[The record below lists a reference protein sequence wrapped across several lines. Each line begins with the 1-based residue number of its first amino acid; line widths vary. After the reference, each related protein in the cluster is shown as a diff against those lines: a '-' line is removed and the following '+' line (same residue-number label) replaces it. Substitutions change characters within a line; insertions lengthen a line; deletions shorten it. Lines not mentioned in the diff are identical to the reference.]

1 MPQDV
6 VEIIMH
12 NELWMLLRPYRP
24 LLIGALLLQAVAGF
38 SSLVPWLALYQLIV
52 SFPSTNTFWLTIAVI
67 GGIVWLISQTIAF
80 HLTHLMDAKLTYQLR
95 LALSEKMQKL
105 PLNWFVSQG
114 KNGINQYVQRDIKA
128 LHQLIA
134 HAPADIVQLMVVPVI
149 AIIVLST
156 LNPFL
161 LVFSLI
167 PLIIAYFCFKQT
179 QSSRYQTYCEQRDE
193 AMKKLFEDYQ
203 LLAENP
209 LVARQFPHKG
219 IVDKTEKALFNF
231 VFHFQNWVKRVGLL
245 GSLTQLLLSATLLT
259 GWLLLGA
266 TIFEQALPLADLL
279 LFILLLR
286 RIAEPVMAM
295 GHGGDALR
303 VAKKSAQRIQ
313 QLLNQPE
320 MQYGDLSTETISHA
334 VALTAHSVCLSYGD
348 KEILNNI
355 NFEIKK
361 GEFIAIVGPSGA
373 GKSSLLQLIARFMDV
388 TSGEIFVE
396 NKRLQT
402 YSRNALNQ
410 ITTVVMQNSQPLPYS
425 IKDNLLL
432 FNPHC
437 SEEQLQSAMNETY
450 FAEVVTNLPR
460 GLSTLINDETPLSGG
475 EAQRLAIAR
484 AFIANSPLLLADEP
498 SSALDPDNAQH
509 IFNALKNKTMTRI
522 IVTHS
527 LVLAQQANRVIFMVD
542 GRLVAMGNHDDL
554 LLNCERYSDFV
565 QKQGEQN
572 ED

>member
-1 MPQDV
+1 
-6 VEIIMH
+6 MH
-12 NELWMLLRPYRP
+12 NELWALLRPYRP
-24 LLIGALLLQAVAGF
+24 LLIGALLLQVVAGF
-38 SSLVPWLALYQLIV
+38 SSLVPWLALYQLLL
-52 SFPSTNTFWLTIAVI
+52 SFPSSNTLWLTIAVI
-67 GGIVWLISQTIAF
+67 GGVVWLISQTIAF

-134 HAPADIVQLMVVPVI
+134 HAPADIVQFIVVPVI

-156 LNPFL
+156 VNLFL
-161 LVFSLI
+161 LLFALI

-179 QSSRYQTYCEQRDE
+179 QSSRYQVYCEQRDS
-193 AMKKLFEDYQ
+193 AMKTLFEDYQ

-219 IVDKTEKALFNF
+219 IISKTEKALFNF

-266 TIFEQALPLADLL
+266 VTFEQRLPLADLL

-303 VAKKSAQRIQ
+303 IAKQSAQRTQ
-313 QLLNQPE
+313 QLLQQSE
-320 MQYGDLSTETISHA
+320 MQYGEQSVEGISHQ
-334 VALTAHSVCLSYGD
+334 VALMADSVCLSYGD
-348 KEILNNI
+348 KKILNNI

-373 GKSSLLQLIARFMDV
+373 GKSSLLQLIARFMDA
-388 TSGEIFVE
+388 TSGEILIE
-396 NKRLQT
+396 NKRLQA
-402 YSRNALNQ
+402 YSRHALNQ

-432 FNPHC
+432 FNPNFN
-437 SEEQLQSAMNETY
+437 EEQLQSVINETH
-450 FAEVVTNLPR
+450 FAEVIELLPQ
-460 GLSTLINDETPLSGG
+460 GLSTIINDETPLSGG

-522 IVTHS
+522 VVTHS
-527 LVLAQQANRVIFMVD
+527 LALAQQVNRVIFMAD
-542 GRLVAMGNHDDL
+542 GKLVAMGNHDDL
-554 LLNCERYSDFV
+554 LLECERYRDFV

>member
-1 MPQDV
+1 
-6 VEIIMH
+6 MH
-12 NELWMLLRPYRP
+12 NELWALLRPYRP

-38 SSLVPWLALYQLIV
+38 SSLVPWLALYQLLL
-52 SFPSTNTFWLTIAVI
+52 SFPSSNTLWLTIAVI

-114 KNGINQYVQRDIKA
+114 KNGVNQYVQRDIKA

-134 HAPADIVQLMVVPVI
+134 HAPADIVQFIVVPVI
-149 AIIVLST
+149 AIMVLSI
-156 LNPFL
+156 LNLSL
-161 LVFSLI
+161 LLFALI

-179 QSSRYQTYCEQRDE
+179 QSSRYQTYCEQRDS
-193 AMKKLFEDYQ
+193 AMKALFEDYQ

-219 IVDKTEKALFNF
+219 IISKTEKALFNF

-266 TIFEQALPLADLL
+266 VTFEQTLPLADLL

-313 QLLNQPE
+313 QLLQQPE
-320 MQYGDLSTETISHA
+320 IQYGEQSVESISHH
-334 VALTAHSVCLSYGD
+334 VALTADSVCLAYGD
-348 KEILNNI
+348 KKILDNI

-373 GKSSLLQLIARFMDV
+373 GKSSLLQLIARFMDA
-388 TSGEIFVE
+388 TSGEILIE
-396 NKRLQT
+396 NKRLQA
-402 YSRNALNQ
+402 YSRHALNQ

-432 FNPHC
+432 FNPDC
-437 SEEQLQSAMNETY
+437 REEQLQSAINETH
-450 FAEVVTNLPR
+450 FAEVIELLPQ
-460 GLSTLINDETPLSGG
+460 GLSTIINDETPLSGG
-475 EAQRLAIAR
+475 GAQRLAIAR

-522 IVTHS
+522 VVTHS
-527 LVLAQQANRVIFMVD
+527 LALAQQVNRVIFMAD
-542 GRLVAMGNHDDL
+542 GKLVAMGNHDDL
-554 LLNCERYSDFV
+554 LLECERYRDFV

>member
-1 MPQDV
+1 
-6 VEIIMH
+6 MH
-12 NELWMLLRPYRP
+12 NELWALLRPYRP

-38 SSLVPWLALYQLIV
+38 SSLVPWLALYQLLL
-52 SFPSTNTFWLTIAVI
+52 SFPSSNTLWLTIAVI

-114 KNGINQYVQRDIKA
+114 KNGVNQYVQRDIKA

-134 HAPADIVQLMVVPVI
+134 HAPADIVQFIVVPVI
-149 AIIVLST
+149 AIMVLSI
-156 LNPFL
+156 LNLSL
-161 LVFSLI
+161 LLFALI

-179 QSSRYQTYCEQRDE
+179 QSSRYQTYCEQRDS
-193 AMKKLFEDYQ
+193 AMKALFEDYQ

-219 IVDKTEKALFNF
+219 IISKTEKALFNF

-266 TIFEQALPLADLL
+266 VTFEQTLPLADLL

-313 QLLNQPE
+313 QLLQQPE
-320 MQYGDLSTETISHA
+320 IQYGEQSVESISHH
-334 VALTAHSVCLSYGD
+334 VALTADSVCLAYGD
-348 KEILNNI
+348 KKILDNI

-373 GKSSLLQLIARFMDV
+373 GKSSLLQLIARFMDA
-388 TSGEIFVE
+388 TSGEILIE
-396 NKRLQT
+396 NKRLQA
-402 YSRNALNQ
+402 YSRHALNQ

-432 FNPHC
+432 FNPDC
-437 SEEQLQSAMNETY
+437 REEQLQSAINETH
-450 FAEVVTNLPR
+450 FAEVIELLPQ
-460 GLSTLINDETPLSGG
+460 GLSTIINDETPLSGG

-522 IVTHS
+522 VVTHS
-527 LVLAQQANRVIFMVD
+527 LALAQQVNRVIFMAD
-542 GRLVAMGNHDDL
+542 GKLVAMGNHDDL
-554 LLNCERYSDFV
+554 LLECERYRDFV

>member
-1 MPQDV
+1 
-6 VEIIMH
+6 MH
-12 NELWMLLRPYRP
+12 NELWALLRPYRP

-38 SSLVPWLALYQLIV
+38 SSLVPWLALYQLLL
-52 SFPSTNTFWLTIAVI
+52 SFPSSNTLWLTIAVI
-67 GGIVWLISQTIAF
+67 GGVVWLISQTIAF

-114 KNGINQYVQRDIKA
+114 KNGVNQYVQRDIKA

-134 HAPADIVQLMVVPVI
+134 HAPADIVQFIVVPVI
-149 AIIVLST
+149 AIMVLST
-156 LNPFL
+156 LNLSL
-161 LVFSLI
+161 LLFALI

-179 QSSRYQTYCEQRDE
+179 QSSRYQTYCEQRDS
-193 AMKKLFEDYQ
+193 AMKALFEDYQ

-219 IVDKTEKALFNF
+219 IISKTEKALFNF

-266 TIFEQALPLADLL
+266 VTFEQRLPLADLL

-313 QLLNQPE
+313 QLLQQPE
-320 MQYGDLSTETISHA
+320 IQYGEQSVESISHH
-334 VALTAHSVCLSYGD
+334 VALTADSVCLSYGD
-348 KEILNNI
+348 KKILNNI

-373 GKSSLLQLIARFMDV
+373 GKSSLLQLIARFMDA
-388 TSGEIFVE
+388 TSGEILIE
-396 NKRLQT
+396 NKRLQA
-402 YSRNALNQ
+402 YSRHALNQ

-432 FNPHC
+432 FNPDC
-437 SEEQLQSAMNETY
+437 NEEQLQSAINDTH
-450 FAEVVTNLPR
+450 FAEVIELLPQ
-460 GLSTLINDETPLSGG
+460 GLSTIINDEMPLSGG

-522 IVTHS
+522 VVTHS
-527 LVLAQQANRVIFMVD
+527 LALAQQVNRVIFMVD
-542 GRLVAMGNHDDL
+542 GKLVAMGNHDDL
-554 LLNCERYSDFV
+554 LLECERYRDFV

>member
-1 MPQDV
+1 
-6 VEIIMH
+6 MH
-12 NELWMLLRPYRP
+12 NELWALLRPYRP

-38 SSLVPWLALYQLIV
+38 SSLVPWLALYQLLL
-52 SFPSTNTFWLTIAVI
+52 SFPSSNTLWLTIAVI

-114 KNGINQYVQRDIKA
+114 KNGVNQYVQRDIKA

-134 HAPADIVQLMVVPVI
+134 HAPADIVQFIVVPVI
-149 AIIVLST
+149 AIMVLSI
-156 LNPFL
+156 LNLSL
-161 LVFSLI
+161 LLFALI

-179 QSSRYQTYCEQRDE
+179 QSSRYQTYCEQRDS
-193 AMKKLFEDYQ
+193 AMKALFEDYQ

-219 IVDKTEKALFNF
+219 IISKTEKALFNF

-266 TIFEQALPLADLL
+266 VTFEQTLPLADLL

-313 QLLNQPE
+313 QLLQQPE
-320 MQYGDLSTETISHA
+320 IQYGEQSVESISHH
-334 VALTAHSVCLSYGD
+334 VALTADSVCLAYGD
-348 KEILNNI
+348 KKILDNI

-373 GKSSLLQLIARFMDV
+373 GKSSLLQLIARFMDA
-388 TSGEIFVE
+388 TSGEILIE
-396 NKRLQT
+396 NKRLQA
-402 YSRNALNQ
+402 YSRHALNQ

-432 FNPHC
+432 FNPDC
-437 SEEQLQSAMNETY
+437 REEQLQSAINETH
-450 FAEVVTNLPR
+450 FAEVIELLPQ
-460 GLSTLINDETPLSGG
+460 GLSTIINDETPLSGG

-498 SSALDPDNAQH
+498 SSALDPDNAQY

-522 IVTHS
+522 VVTHS
-527 LVLAQQANRVIFMVD
+527 LALAQQVNRVIFMAD
-542 GRLVAMGNHDDL
+542 GKLVAMGNHDDL
-554 LLNCERYSDFV
+554 LLECERYRDFV

>member
-1 MPQDV
+1 
-6 VEIIMH
+6 MH
-12 NELWMLLRPYRP
+12 NELWALLRPYRP
-24 LLIGALLLQAVAGF
+24 LLIGALLLQVVAGF
-38 SSLVPWLALYQLIV
+38 SSLVPWLALYQLLL
-52 SFPSTNTFWLTIAVI
+52 SFPSSNTLWLTIAVI
-67 GGIVWLISQTIAF
+67 GGVVWLISQTIAF

-134 HAPADIVQLMVVPVI
+134 HAPADIVQFIVVPVI

-156 LNPFL
+156 INLFL
-161 LVFSLI
+161 LLFALI

-179 QSSRYQTYCEQRDE
+179 QSSRYQVYCEQRDS
-193 AMKKLFEDYQ
+193 AMKTLFEDYQ

-219 IVDKTEKALFNF
+219 IISKTEKALFNF

-266 TIFEQALPLADLL
+266 VTFEQRLPLADLL

-303 VAKKSAQRIQ
+303 IAKQSAQRTQ
-313 QLLNQPE
+313 QLLQQSE
-320 MQYGDLSTETISHA
+320 MQYGEQSVEGISHQ
-334 VALTAHSVCLSYGD
+334 VALTADSVCLSYGD
-348 KEILNNI
+348 KKILNNI

-373 GKSSLLQLIARFMDV
+373 GKSSLLQLIARFMDA
-388 TSGEIFVE
+388 TSGEILIE
-396 NKRLQT
+396 NKRLQA
-402 YSRNALNQ
+402 YSRHALNQ

-432 FNPHC
+432 FNPNC
-437 SEEQLQSAMNETY
+437 NEEQLQSVINETH
-450 FAEVVTNLPR
+450 FAEVIELLPQ
-460 GLSTLINDETPLSGG
+460 GLSTIINDETPLSGG

-522 IVTHS
+522 VVTHS
-527 LVLAQQANRVIFMVD
+527 LALAQQVNRVIFMAD
-542 GRLVAMGNHDDL
+542 GKLVAMGNHDDL
-554 LLNCERYSDFV
+554 LLECERYRDFV

>member
-1 MPQDV
+1 
-6 VEIIMH
+6 MH
-12 NELWMLLRPYRP
+12 NELWALLRPYRP

-38 SSLVPWLALYQLIV
+38 SSLVPWLALYQLLL
-52 SFPSTNTFWLTIAVI
+52 SFPSSNTLWLTIAVI
-67 GGIVWLISQTIAF
+67 GGVVWLISQTIAF

-134 HAPADIVQLMVVPVI
+134 HAPADIVQFIVVPVI

-156 LNPFL
+156 VNLFL
-161 LVFSLI
+161 LLFALI

-179 QSSRYQTYCEQRDE
+179 QSSRYQTYCEQRDS
-193 AMKKLFEDYQ
+193 AMKTLFEDYQ

-219 IVDKTEKALFNF
+219 IISKTEKALFNF

-266 TIFEQALPLADLL
+266 VTFEQRLPLADLL

-303 VAKKSAQRIQ
+303 IAKQSAQRIQ
-313 QLLNQPE
+313 QLLQQSE
-320 MQYGDLSTETISHA
+320 MQYGEQSVKGISHQ
-334 VALTAHSVCLSYGD
+334 VALTADSVCLSYGD
-348 KEILNNI
+348 KKILNNI

-373 GKSSLLQLIARFMDV
+373 GKSSLLQLIARFMDA
-388 TSGEIFVE
+388 TSGEILIE
-396 NKRLQT
+396 NKRLQA
-402 YSRNALNQ
+402 YSRHALNQ

-432 FNPHC
+432 FNPDC
-437 SEEQLQSAMNETY
+437 NEEQLQSAINETH
-450 FAEVVTNLPR
+450 FAEVIELLPQ

-522 IVTHS
+522 VVTHS
-527 LVLAQQANRVIFMVD
+527 LALAQQVNRVIFMAD
-542 GRLVAMGNHDDL
+542 GKLVAMGNHDDL
-554 LLNCERYSDFV
+554 LLECERYRDFV